1 MVLAQKRDEGIP
13 LNTRPAGSKKGR
25 ARLRIAQQAA
35 MAMFSQANA
44 LPKDVLQLLQLGSDR
59 KREGKK

>member
-1 MVLAQKRDEGIP
+1 
-13 LNTRPAGSKKGR
+13 
-25 ARLRIAQQAA
+25 